1 MRPSRPRQAGFTLIE
16 VLVAMVITAILASIA
31 WPSYQNQIYRS
42 RRSDAAAALSVIS
55 QAQERWR
62 ANNPAYQETL
72 ASLPGGMS
80 TSPGGHYDL
89 TMVAVTAS
97 TTTSNA
103 NTYIARATAKSTS
116 PQYNDTNCRAMQVS
130 MSNGRLSYTSSNS
143 DAANTDPDPCW
154 AK

>member
-1 MRPSRPRQAGFTLIE
+1 MRPSHRRQAGFTLIE

-62 ANNPAYQETL
+62 ANNPAYQATL
-72 ASLPGGMS
+72 ADLPGGMS
-80 TSPGGHYDL
+80 TSPGLHYDL
-89 TMVAVTAS
+89 TIVADSATR
-97 TTTSNA
+97 TG
-103 NTYIARATAKSTS
+103 YIARATAKSTS

-143 DAANTDPDPCW
+143 GAANTDPDPCW